1 MKITFNGASG
11 EVTGS
16 RHLVQTSNT
25 KFLLDCGFFQG
36 KRRPTRKLNAS
47 FYFDPQDIDVVVL
60 SHAHLDHCGAL
71 PLLVNRGF
79 SGPIYAT
86 HPTKDVARQMLRDS
100 AGIQESDY
108 KFMKKH
114 RIPGAQTLAKPLYT
128 LKDIPKTIRRFRT
141 FSYIRQEN
149 VWHKIHPNVNL
160 KFYDAG
166 HILGSAVSVLDI
178 NDNRR
183 KIRLAYTGDLGRKH
197 TPLLHN
203 PAYIRDKV
211 DVMIVESTYGG
222 IKHRNL
228 DEAYKE
234 LTEIVQYVYENKS
247 KLIVPAFAL
256 GRTQLFVYMLHHL
269 MDTGLIPKIP
279 VYVDSPLAGR
289 VTEVFT
295 KYRDD
300 YDIESKLDFP
310 RKGDYPLFFRTLRY
324 TKSRDESKMLNNI
337 QGPVVIISASG
348 MVENGRIL
356 HHLKHSLRNPK
367 NVILITGYQARD
379 TLGRKLLEGWERV
392 KIFGRWYKVNARI
405 KVLNELSAHADG
417 EDLTDY
423 ILKTKGVK
431 KVFLVHGEEDRSQAL
446 RQNILKRNKNIEVII
461 PQFGQSFDI

>member
-1 MKITFNGASG
+1 MKIIFNGAAG

-16 RHLVQTSNT
+16 RHLIEISGA

-47 FYFDPQDIDVVVL
+47 FYFSPQDIDFVIL

-71 PLLVNRGF
+71 PLLIKRGF
-79 SGPIYAT
+79 TGPVYTTHAT
-86 HPTKDVARQMLRDS
+86 RDVARQMLMDS

-108 KFMKKH
+108 RFMKKH
-114 RIPGAQTLAKPLYT
+114 KIAGAETLAKPLYT
-128 LKDIPKTIRRFRT
+128 TKDIPRTIRRFRT
-141 FSYIRQEN
+141 FPYVRQEN
-149 VWHKIHPNVNL
+149 IWHKIHPSINL

-178 NDNRR
+178 NDNG
-183 KIRLAYTGDLGRKH
+183 KNIRLAYTGDLGRKH

-203 PAYIRDKV
+203 PAYIRDKI
-211 DVMIVESTYGG
+211 DVMIIESTYGG
-222 IKHRNL
+222 MRHRSL
-228 DEAYKE
+228 DDAYKE
-234 LTEIVQYVYENKS
+234 LAEIVQYICENQS

-289 VTEVFT
+289 ITEVFT

-310 RKGDYPLFFRTLRY
+310 RKGDYPLFFRTLKY
-324 TKSRDESKMLNNI
+324 TKSREESKMLNII
-337 QGPVVIISASG
+337 QGPVIIISASG

-356 HHLKHSLRNPK
+356 HHLKHSLRNSK
-367 NVILITGYQARD
+367 NIILITGYQAKD
-379 TLGRKLLEGWERV
+379 TLGRKLIEGYKEV
-392 KIFGRWYKVNARI
+392 KIYNRWYKVKAQI
-405 KVLNELSAHADG
+405 KILNELSAHADG

-423 ILKTKGVK
+423 VLRTKGVK
-431 KVFLVHGEEDRSQAL
+431 KVFLVHGEKERAEAL
-446 RQNILKRNKNIEVII
+446 KNDILKKNKNIQVVI